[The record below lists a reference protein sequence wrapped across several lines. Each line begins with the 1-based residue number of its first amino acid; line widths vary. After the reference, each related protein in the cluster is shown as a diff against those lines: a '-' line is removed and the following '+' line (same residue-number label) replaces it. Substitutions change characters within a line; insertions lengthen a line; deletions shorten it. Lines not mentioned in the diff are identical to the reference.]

1 MTDIFDYR
9 AQYRINIEGLFD
21 GNNEHSEDMV
31 GYFLRIKNLMITEVH
46 TRWDIAFLEK
56 YIENMVPRSIRS
68 EVNPQKEDGELKD
81 WYKYFKKAGVIFL
94 VFLVA

>member
-1 MTDIFDYR
+1 MF
-9 AQYRINIEGLFD
+9 
-21 GNNEHSEDMV
+21 
-31 GYFLRIKNLMITEVH
+31 
-46 TRWDIAFLEK
+46 
-56 YIENMVPRSIRS
+56 PRSIRS

>member
-46 TRWDIAFLEK
+46 TR
-56 YIENMVPRSIRS
+56 
-68 EVNPQKEDGELKD
+68 
-81 WYKYFKKAGVIFL
+81 
-94 VFLVA
+94 